1 MNTEEVRRIVRLA
14 FKKENI
20 HRYWKGTHSL
30 RRSAASHLFNNTNS
44 FKVVSDILGHKSIES
59 TTSYVRVDFE
69 LLRSIASP
77 WPRND
82 GEVND

>member
-1 MNTEEVRRIVRLA
+1 MDTGKAHIRLDVVRLH
-14 FKKENI
+14 N
-20 HRYWKGTHSL
+20 
-30 RRSAASHLFNNTNS
+30 LFNNTNS

-77 WPRND
+77 WPRNG